1 MIMIIYSLVTK
12 AITLIA
18 GSGSSVIEPSA
29 LVALMAEPLVL
40 VIYLKYFSFHTK
52 NLEIFY

>member
-1 MIMIIYSLVTK
+1 MIINSLVTK

-18 GSGSSVIEPSA
+18 GSSGPVTEPLA

>member
-1 MIMIIYSLVTK
+1 MIINSLVTK

-18 GSGSSVIEPSA
+18 GSGGSVIEPSA

-40 VIYLKYFSFHTK
+40 VIHLKYFSFHTK